1 MSWIGTVFR
10 YAISFIACAALLWWI
25 DWIVFIQTIE
35 LANWYWLVAVLAV
48 ILGDRAFMV
57 YKWMILLRS
66 SGVAVSWGMAFRAYF
81 VGAFAEAFLPAS
93 IGGDV
98 MRVTWLTYRIAN
110 SGKIISSVV
119 VERLLGAL
127 ALALVAV
134 ASFVLFARHLAGTS
148 PELTVAIVTILSIS
162 LVGTVVIFSH
172 RAHKAMKTLIAAIPF
187 RGLGEMAEK
196 ARVAVLEFRGK
207 PALLGIFLLL
217 SICEQAFPIVAN
229 FMLAKA
235 FSINLSLEWAAIGM
249 PIIMA
254 VARLPIS
261 VAGWG
266 IQEGVYGLVFAY
278 AGVPVTQSVMMAL
291 IGRVLVLLSAFPGAW
306 WTIST
311 SKQETL
317 LPVIGR
323 GTGL

>member
-1 MSWIGTVFR
+1 MSWIGKVFR

-25 DWIVFIQTIE
+25 DWTVFLQTIE

-148 PELTVAIVTILSIS
+148 PELTVAIVAILSIS
-162 LVGTVVIFSH
+162 LVGTAVIFSR
-172 RAHKAMKTLIAAIPF
+172 RAHKAMKKVITAIPF
-187 RGLGEMAEK
+187 RGLEEMAEK
-196 ARVAVLEFRGK
+196 ARVAVLEFRGSLHSSAFSCYSRSVNRLSRSWRILCSQK
-207 PALLGIFLLL
+207 PFP
-217 SICEQAFPIVAN
+217 SICPWNGRRLGCRSLWRWLGCRFQSLAGESRKGYTDSYLP
-229 FMLAKA
+229 MLA
-235 FSINLSLEWAAIGM
+235 F
-249 PIIMA
+249 
-254 VARLPIS
+254 
-261 VAGWG
+261 
-266 IQEGVYGLVFAY
+266 Q
-278 AGVPVTQSVMMAL
+278 
-291 IGRVLVLLSAFPGAW
+291 
-306 WTIST
+306 
-311 SKQETL
+311 
-317 LPVIGR
+317 
-323 GTGL
+323 